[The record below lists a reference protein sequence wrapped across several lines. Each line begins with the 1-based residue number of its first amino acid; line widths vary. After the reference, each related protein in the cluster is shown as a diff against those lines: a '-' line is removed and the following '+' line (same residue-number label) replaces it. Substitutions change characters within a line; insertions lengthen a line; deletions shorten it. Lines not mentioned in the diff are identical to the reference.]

1 MPYTDNNGNVVN
13 VRRDSTG
20 MPLWL
25 VVPDGQVYWVTMGTN
40 SALKSV
46 TTQGHELAMMTYH
59 GNSGLLATKSNENG
73 WTTFYE

>member
-1 MPYTDNNGNVVN
+1 
-13 VRRDSTG
+13 
-20 MPLWL
+20 
-25 VVPDGQVYWVTMGTN
+25 MGIN

-59 GNSGLLATKSNENG
+59 GTSGLLATKSNENG